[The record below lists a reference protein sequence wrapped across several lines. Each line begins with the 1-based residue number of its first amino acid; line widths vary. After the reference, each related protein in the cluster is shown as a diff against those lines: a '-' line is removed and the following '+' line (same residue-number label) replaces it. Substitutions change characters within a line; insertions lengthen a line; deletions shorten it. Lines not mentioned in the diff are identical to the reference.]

1 MEYSKEIKD
10 HRAFRIFGRFEENLS
25 FLEEILNVKIVHRG
39 EIIKII
45 GEKTEV
51 DNAIVKISN
60 ILKKLENSD
69 FPSISELKIFIN
81 GNLKKEDEIFLPKK
95 TINPK
100 TEKQKTYLKAIE
112 KNIITFAIGPAG
124 TGKTYL
130 AVASALKEL
139 LSRKFSR
146 IILTRPAV
154 EAGENLGFLP
164 GNFIEKVDPYLRPL
178 YDALFDMVQNEK
190 VTRYIENGVI
200 EIAPLAFMRGRT
212 LNDSFII
219 LDEAQNTT
227 HTQLKM
233 LLTRLGENSKAV
245 VTGDITQIDLPSTTI
260 SGLVEVQKI
269 LKGLEGVEFI
279 YLTNEDVVRNEYVR
293 KIVESYEKFE
303 QNR

>member
-1 MEYSKEIKD
+1 MEYSKELRD
-10 HRAFRIFGRFEENLS
+10 NRAYKIFGRYEENLS
-25 FLEEILNVKIVHRG
+25 FLEESLKVKIIHRG

-45 GEKTEV
+45 GEKNEV
-51 DNAIVKISN
+51 DNAVNKIKN
-60 ILKKLENSD
+60 ILKTVENSD
-69 FPSISELKIFIN
+69 FLSVSELKIFMN
-81 GNLKKEDEIFLPKK
+81 GKLQKEDEIILPKK
-95 TINPK
+95 VIKPK
-100 TEKQKTYLKAIE
+100 TETQRIYLKAIE
-112 KNIITFAIGPAG
+112 KNIITFSIGPAG

-164 GNFIEKVDPYLRPL
+164 GSFIEKVDPYLRPL
-178 YDALFDMVQNEK
+178 YDALFDMLPNEK
-190 VTRYIENGVI
+190 VSKYIETGVI

-293 KIVESYEKFE
+293 RIVERYEKFE